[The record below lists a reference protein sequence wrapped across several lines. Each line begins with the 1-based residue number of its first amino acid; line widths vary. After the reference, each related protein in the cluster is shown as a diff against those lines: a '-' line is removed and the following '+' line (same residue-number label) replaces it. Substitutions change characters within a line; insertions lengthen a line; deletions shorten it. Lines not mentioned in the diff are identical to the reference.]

1 MAMDVDV
8 VGGVSG
14 RKAEVDVNSNLQVA
28 LSLIAASIG
37 GVRNFSENDAGK
49 ATGIPYLLSPEV
61 DDDFRM
67 RVSNDIVLDEE
78 DLTYTAQNFT
88 KHRLDLTTFT
98 GGFTTAGFNTN
109 SGNTFATGSATALRT
124 YKTFSM
130 EGTETLSLDLEGSI
144 NYASGAAV
152 PANQTL
158 EFGFGLLA
166 TTTPFDCFDGVY
178 YRANS
183 SGVYGVLR
191 NNSITDVAVSTAF
204 NDYTGVPWIPVSGRK
219 YQFICYLMTR
229 SAEFWVNDPVTDN
242 IWLAAEVA
250 VPAGYGAPIAS
261 QATNVFTR
269 QYVSGTSTVAASFT
283 LARYNVRRGGTNI
296 STTLNVL
303 SARSGES
310 ILSPGTLTT
319 SANQTVTTGSI
330 VRPAAGVPSNTTAL
344 VTSLSGIVL
353 ETPTGAA
360 AVDTILM
367 AYQNPALPT
376 AVGATYAPNRRLRI
390 DAINIASAVQTA
402 LTGGGIAKMFYL
414 AYGSTSVSLAG
425 VAADTVSTKAY
436 RRVQL
441 PIVQAYAAAQA
452 AGTIPSGNA
461 NINYVLQTPVFI
473 NPGEFVALVCTNL
486 IGTAVTAGTLQ
497 HAISFDYAWE

>member
-1 MAMDVDV
+1 MSGFRIEGSTSGNV
-8 VGGVSG
+8 V
-14 RKAEVDVNSNLQVA
+14 EVDSGNNLKVST
-28 LSLIAASIG
+28 SLIPANIG
-37 GVRNFSENDAGK
+37 GIRVFCENDAGN
-49 ATGIPYLLSPEV
+49 ATGSPYLVSPEV
-61 DDDFRM
+61 DDDFRL

-78 DLTYTAQNFT
+78 DLTYSAQNFT

-98 GGFTTAGFNTN
+98 GSFTTAGFNTN
-109 SGNTFATGSATALRT
+109 SGNTFATGSTTAFRT

-130 EGTETLSLDLEGSI
+130 EGTETLALDIEGSI

-152 PANQTL
+152 PANQTI

-183 SGVYGVLR
+183 TGVYGVLR
-191 NNSITDVAVSTAF
+191 NNSATDVAISTVF
-204 NDYTGVPWIPVSGRK
+204 NDFNGTTWVPVNGRK
-219 YQFICYLMTR
+219 YQFILYLMPR
-229 SAEFWVNDPVTDN
+229 SVEFWVNDPVNDQ
-242 IWLAAEVA
+242 IWLASEIMT
-250 VPAGYGAPIAS
+250 PPGYGAPVAS
-261 QATNVFTR
+261 QATNVFVR
-269 QYVSGTSTVAASFT
+269 HYVSGTSSVAASFT
-283 LARYNVRRGGTNI
+283 LSRYNVRRGGTNI

-319 SANQTVTTGSI
+319 SANQAVASGSI
-330 VRPAAGVPSNTTAL
+330 TRPAAAAPTNTTAL

-360 AVDTILM
+360 ATDTILM

-390 DAINIASAVQTA
+390 DAVNIASAVQTIFA
-402 LTGGGIAKMFYL
+402 GGPIAKMFYL

-425 VAADTVSTKAY
+425 VAADTVTTKAA

-441 PIVQAYAAAQA
+441 PIVQAYPATAAA
-452 AGTIPSGNA
+452 GSIPSGNSA
-461 NINYVLQTPVFI
+461 INFVLQTPIFV
-473 NPGEFVALVCTNL
+473 NPGEFVALVCHNL
-486 IGTAVTAGTLQ
+486 IGTAVTTGTIQ
-497 HAISFDYAWE
+497 HSISFDYAWE

>member
-1 MAMDVDV
+1 MGWANKLIGWATGNGAEVTAAHDLQV
-8 VGGVSG
+8 VGD
-14 RKAEVDVNSNLQVA
+14 A
-28 LSLIAASIG
+28 
-37 GVRNFSENDAGK
+37 VRGNGARLFCENDAGS
-49 ATGIPYLLSPEV
+49 ATGSPYLISPEV
-61 DDDFRM
+61 DDDFRL

-109 SGNTFATGSATALRT
+109 SGNTFATGSTSAFRT

-130 EGTETLSLDLEGSI
+130 EGTETLAVDMEGSI

-183 SGVYGVLR
+183 TGVYGVVR
-191 NNSITDVAVSTAF
+191 NNSATDVAVSSAF
-204 NDYTGVPWIPVSGRK
+204 NDWTGVTWVPVNGRK
-219 YQFICYLMTR
+219 YQFICYLMPR
-229 SAEFWVNDPVTDN
+229 SVEFWINDPVSDRV
-242 IWLAAEVA
+242 WLANETMT
-250 VPAGYGAPIAS
+250 PPGYGSPIAS
-261 QATNVFTR
+261 QATNVFVR
-269 QYVSGTSTVAASFT
+269 HYVSGTSAIAASFT
-283 LARYNVRRGGTNI
+283 LSRYNVRRGGTNI

-303 SARSGES
+303 NARSGES

-319 SANQTVTTGSI
+319 SANQAVATGSI
-330 VRPAAGVPSNTTAL
+330 TRPTAAAPSNTTAL

-360 AVDTILM
+360 ATDTILM
-367 AYQNPALPT
+367 AYQCPALPN

-390 DAINIASAVQTA
+390 DGINIASAVQTA
-402 LTGGGIAKMFYL
+402 LTGGGIAKHFYL

-425 VAADTVSTKAY
+425 VSADTVTTKAY

-441 PIVQAYAAAQA
+441 PIAQAYGAAQA
-452 AGTIPSGNA
+452 AGTLPSGDFSKQ
-461 NINYVLQTPVFI
+461 IVLQTPIFI
-473 NPGEFVALVCTNL
+473 NPGEFVALVCHNL